1 MGDDFDSFC
10 DQAQIILSG
19 PPLDRQSHVLSWRE
33 RERSHSLASLAC
45 NLSDSLRSELIRI
58 VTKGALC

>member
-19 PPLDRQSHVLSWRE
+19 PPLDRQSHVLSGTE
-33 RERSHSLASLAC
+33 RELSHSLASLAYT
-45 NLSDSLRSELIRI
+45 LLIVLRSELIRT
-58 VTKGALC
+58 VSKEALC